1 MIRIEPYTDEEV
13 KSVLKNLLEDKA
25 FVNFIKTNL
34 NSSTSKF
41 LSIPG
46 SSFLVMQLFKSKIK
60 RINSI
65 DEFQDQV
72 KIVLKNIVKQT
83 IDNFETSGLESLDQK
98 KPYLFIGN
106 HRDITLD
113 SALCNFSLDSVGL
126 ETTYNAIGDNL
137 VSVGWM
143 GDLLRL
149 NKSFVISRS
158 GNTKKEIYTNLL
170 KASEFIKNTLDSGN
184 HVWIAQK
191 QGRSKDGL
199 DKTDPAVLKMLHIAL
214 RKECKFEE
222 LTDYYNVV
230 PQSVSYEID
239 PLAKEKAKHLQ
250 GESTKNENDDISHI
264 FKGVMDFKGNV
275 NLSFGKQLSGIYSPE
290 ELAESIDNSILNN
303 YKLWDTNLYAYE
315 FLNGEVD
322 DSKYPSAS
330 KYFNDLRATMT
341 NEDLKYIM
349 IQYANP
355 VLAIKENNNER

>member
-1 MIRIEPYTDEEV
+1 MIRIEPYTDKEV
-13 KSVLKNLLEDKA
+13 KSVLKNLLDDKA
-25 FVNFIKTNL
+25 FVKFIKTNL

-60 RINSI
+60 KINSI

-83 IDNFETSGLESLDQK
+83 IENFETSGLESLDHN

-158 GNTKKEIYTNLL
+158 GDTKKEIYSNLL
-170 KASEFIKNTLDSGN
+170 KASEFIKKTLHSGK

-222 LTDYYNVV
+222 LTDYYNIV

-239 PLAKEKAKHLQ
+239 PLAKEKGMHLQ
-250 GESTKNENDDISHI
+250 EESTKNENDDISHI
-264 FKGVMDFKGNV
+264 FKGVMEFKGNV
-275 NLSFGKQLSGIYSPE
+275 NLSFGQQLSGNYTPD
-290 ELAESIDNSILNN
+290 ELAQAIDNSILNS

-315 FLNGEVD
+315 FLQGEVD
-322 DSKYPSAS
+322 DSKYPKAS